1 MLRELFGTQKQPPKP
16 KQPVQP
22 SSQQPVKPPATPV
35 RTDSVLGAGTHLEGT
50 IKAEGNIRFD
60 GTFTGN
66 TTTRG
71 RIVVGEKGQIEG
83 NLIGESVE
91 VAGVVKGDIVAR
103 RISVLRTGRVWGDL
117 RLEKLATEEGCFVQ
131 GKVTM
136 EETLDMKAYL
146 PVTPPSAE
154 VSDSEPAPKNGSAP
168 VASGA
173 KVTQISKR
181 QG

>member
-1 MLRELFGTQKQPPKP
+1 VLRELFGTQKQPQKP
-16 KQPVQP
+16 KQQAQP
-22 SSQQPVKPPATPV
+22 PSQPPAKSPATPV
-35 RTDSVLGAGTHLEGT
+35 RSDSAVGAGSRFEGT
-50 IKAEGNIRFD
+50 IVAEGNIRID

-71 RIVVGEKGQIEG
+71 RIVIGEKGQIEG

-91 VAGVVKGDIVAR
+91 VAGVVKGDIVAKR
-103 RISVLRTGRVWGDL
+103 VSVLRTGRVWGNL

-154 VSDSEPAPKNGSAP
+154 ASEPAPKDEPAP

-173 KVTQISKR
+173 KVTQINKR